1 MPSTSAISWVVA
13 PWKQRAA
20 KTRAAA
26 SMISGSRRRWHR
38 RERRAD
44 GRVTTVMGT
53 CSPVPAR
60 RRRPGIVLCH
70 GDELNSTYSAID
82 KARVGERPSMSM
94 RPDGRPPFR
103 ADHIGS
109 LLRPPALRQAFRRRA
124 GGEIG
129 EDEFTRIQDDC
140 VRAAVR
146 MQQETGL
153 EVVTDGE
160 FRRGSYWGRFVER
173 TEGLEVRAA
182 LLKFRDDHGHEVD
195 FTAPYATA
203 PMRRAHPLALDE
215 FLFLRDEATVTA
227 KITLPAPSTMHF
239 LRFADFADRNAYA
252 DVDAFFADLI
262 AVFAQEMDGLVQA
275 GCQYVQL
282 DEIAIALLCDP
293 AIRERVAAAGGDPGA
308 LVDRYIDAINGAV
321 AACPDE
327 VVVGVHMCRGNFR
340 GHYLADGGYDAV
352 AERFFAGTD
361 AHHFLL
367 EYDTPRA
374 GDFAPLRFV
383 PNGKGVVLGLISSK
397 TPVLESLDSLQRR
410 AEEAASHIDLDRLA
424 ISPQCGFASSAAG
437 NPLSEADE
445 RAKLQRVVEA
455 ARAIWR

>member
-1 MPSTSAISWVVA
+1 MSL
-13 PWKQRAA
+13 
-20 KTRAAA
+20 
-26 SMISGSRRRWHR
+26 
-38 RERRAD
+38 
-44 GRVTTVMGT
+44 
-53 CSPVPAR
+53 
-60 RRRPGIVLCH
+60 RPH
-70 GDELNSTYSAID
+70 
-82 KARVGERPSMSM
+82 
-94 RPDGRPPFR
+94 GRPPFR
-103 ADHIGS
+103 ADHVGS

-124 GGEIG
+124 GNEIG
-129 EDEFTRIQDDC
+129 EDEFARIQDGC
-140 VRAAVR
+140 VRDAVR
-146 MQQETGL
+146 MQEATGL

-203 PMRRAHPLALDE
+203 PLRRTHPLALDE
-215 FLFLRDEATVTA
+215 FIFLRDASTATA

-239 LRFADFADRNAYA
+239 LRFADFADHSAYA
-252 DVDAFFADLI
+252 DVDRFFADLVAI
-262 AVFAQEMDGLVQA
+262 FAQEIADLVQA
-275 GCQYVQL
+275 GCRYVQL

-293 AIRERVAAAGGDPGA
+293 AIRERVTGAGGDPAA

-321 AACPDE
+321 AACPDD

-352 AERFFAGTD
+352 AERFFARTD
-361 AHHFLL
+361 ANHFLL

-383 PNGKGVVLGLISSK
+383 PKGKGVVLGLVSSK

-410 AEEAASHIDLDRLA
+410 TEEAAGHIDLDRLA

-445 RAKLQRVVEA
+445 RAKLRRVVEA
-455 ARAIWR
+455 ARSIWR

>member
-1 MPSTSAISWVVA
+1 MSL
-13 PWKQRAA
+13 
-20 KTRAAA
+20 
-26 SMISGSRRRWHR
+26 
-38 RERRAD
+38 
-44 GRVTTVMGT
+44 
-53 CSPVPAR
+53 
-60 RRRPGIVLCH
+60 RPH
-70 GDELNSTYSAID
+70 
-82 KARVGERPSMSM
+82 
-94 RPDGRPPFR
+94 GRPPFR
-103 ADHIGS
+103 ADHVGS

-124 GGEIG
+124 GNEIG
-129 EDEFTRIQDDC
+129 EDEFARIQDGC
-140 VRAAVR
+140 VRDAVR
-146 MQQETGL
+146 MQEATGL

-203 PMRRAHPLALDE
+203 PLRRTHPLALDE
-215 FLFLRDEATVTA
+215 FIFLRDAATATA

-239 LRFADFADRNAYA
+239 LRFADFADHSAYA
-252 DVDAFFADLI
+252 DVDRFFADLVAI
-262 AVFAQEMDGLVQA
+262 FAQEIADLVQA
-275 GCQYVQL
+275 GCRYVQL

-293 AIRERVAAAGGDPGA
+293 AIRERVTGAGGDPAA

-321 AACPDE
+321 AACPDD

-352 AERFFAGTD
+352 AERFFARTD
-361 AHHFLL
+361 ANHFLL

-383 PNGKGVVLGLISSK
+383 PKGKGVVLGLVSSK

-410 AEEAASHIDLDRLA
+410 TEEAAGHIDLDRLA

-445 RAKLQRVVEA
+445 RAKLRRVVEA
-455 ARAIWR
+455 ARSIWR

>member
-1 MPSTSAISWVVA
+1 MSL
-13 PWKQRAA
+13 
-20 KTRAAA
+20 
-26 SMISGSRRRWHR
+26 
-38 RERRAD
+38 
-44 GRVTTVMGT
+44 
-53 CSPVPAR
+53 
-60 RRRPGIVLCH
+60 RPH
-70 GDELNSTYSAID
+70 
-82 KARVGERPSMSM
+82 
-94 RPDGRPPFR
+94 GRPPFR
-103 ADHIGS
+103 ADHVGS

-124 GGEIG
+124 GNEIG
-129 EDEFTRIQDDC
+129 EDEFARIQDGC
-140 VRAAVR
+140 VRDAVR
-146 MQQETGL
+146 MQEATGL

-203 PMRRAHPLALDE
+203 PLRRTHPLALDE
-215 FLFLRDEATVTA
+215 FIFLRDAATATA

-239 LRFADFADRNAYA
+239 LRFADFADHSAYA
-252 DVDAFFADLI
+252 DVDRFFADLVAI
-262 AVFAQEMDGLVQA
+262 FAQEIADLVQA
-275 GCQYVQL
+275 GCRYVQL

-293 AIRERVAAAGGDPGA
+293 AIRERVTGAGGDPA
-308 LVDRYIDAINGAV
+308 TLVDRYIDAINGAV
-321 AACPDE
+321 AACPDD

-352 AERFFAGTD
+352 AERFFARTD
-361 AHHFLL
+361 ANHFLL

-383 PNGKGVVLGLISSK
+383 PKGKGVVLGLVSSK

-410 AEEAASHIDLDRLA
+410 TEEAAGHIDLDRLA

-445 RAKLQRVVEA
+445 RAKLRRVVEA
-455 ARAIWR
+455 ARSIWR